1 MEESKKN
8 LKVTS
13 YVIIVLAIVNVI
25 LLGIGF
31 ATGQLKNEAEA
42 KIQETMQESGAS
54 AAEIE
59 ESHDIILNATLYG
72 TIGGIALGVLL
83 DVYLGIKGL
92 HQSEGKIK
100 GKGNIVWA
108 KIIFVLSII
117 SIAMSI
123 IPLTKG
129 QVSVSSFISSLAG
142 AIIIFYYLKYAK
154 EVVEGE
160 EA

>member
-8 LKVTS
+8 LKVAS

-25 LLGIGF
+25 ILGIGF
-31 ATGQLKNEAEA
+31 ANGQLKKDIEASVE
-42 KIQETMQESGAS
+42 QSMQESGAS
-54 AAEIE
+54 TTEVE
-59 ESHDIILNATLYG
+59 ESYDIIFNATLYG
-72 TIGGIALGVLL
+72 TIGATALGVLL

-108 KIIFVLSII
+108 KIIFVLSVI
-117 SIAMSI
+117 SLVMSI

-160 EA
+160 EV